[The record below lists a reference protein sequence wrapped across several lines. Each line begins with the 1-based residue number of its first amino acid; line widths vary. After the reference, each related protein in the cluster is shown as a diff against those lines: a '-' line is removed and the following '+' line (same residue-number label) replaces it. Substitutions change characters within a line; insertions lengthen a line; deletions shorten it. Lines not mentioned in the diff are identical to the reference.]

1 MFVPI
6 CVSAFTGDW
15 SSAPE
20 KRSLLSKPLFCVLKE
35 NVAESGGG
43 VDKMDIISGDT
54 CSSDL
59 MTKPG
64 RGEKTTKGKGKPVN
78 IK

>member
-1 MFVPI
+1 MQVFVLI

-20 KRSLLSKPLFCVLKE
+20 KRSLLPKPLFCVLIE
-35 NVAESGGG
+35 NRAESGGG
-43 VDKMDIISGDT
+43 DKMDIISGDT

-64 RGEKTTKGKGKPVN
+64 GGGGGRQRRAKGSR
-78 IK
+78 